1 MTIEECR
8 NFPTNDFQCSSSAM
22 YEQVSYMSISLF
34 SAGMFYKVARLILE
48 GFKLVLIVVG
58 SVRPFI
64 FHNIHHGAS

>member
-1 MTIEECR
+1 MKQICSQQMTFNAAPPSYMSKCH
-8 NFPTNDFQCSSSAM
+8 T
-22 YEQVSYMSISLF
+22 YMSISLF
-34 SAGMFYKVARLILE
+34 STGVFYKVSRLILE